1 MRVIY
6 IGPSIPAKGLQR
18 FQVFTEVPPSA
29 VNELKLSELF
39 VPVETLRDARKALAV
54 EGSVEWIAYRA
65 AVAAFLTPNKT
76 KR

>member
-29 VNELKLSELF
+29 VNEVSLSELF
-39 VPVETLRDARKALAV
+39 VPVENLRGAREALTV
-54 EGSVEWIAYRA
+54 EGSIEWIAYRA
-65 AVAAFLTPNKT
+65 AVAAFLTPK

>member
-6 IGPSIPAKGLQR
+6 IGPSISSLGLQR
-18 FQVFTEVPPSA
+18 FQVFTEIPPAA
-29 VNELKLSELF
+29 VDELTLADLF
-39 VPVETLRDARKALAV
+39 VPVERLREARFALAI

-65 AVAAFLTPNKT
+65 AVAAFFYK